1 MTGVAQTGRTEAWW
15 PEGEGR
21 LPFVL
26 RIGVTGHR
34 TLADPA
40 ALGSVVRSA
49 IQGLIERFL
58 GPAADPALVVIS
70 ALAEG
75 ADRLVAREVLAG
87 PDAALEAVLPLPAH
101 EYLAD
106 FADETSRA
114 EFAELLGRAQRVWQA
129 PPGSSRDEA
138 YERAG
143 RRVVD
148 RSDVLIALWDGQ
160 PSRGRGGTATVV
172 SYARDQGVPVAWV
185 NTSASPGGRP
195 PGTPRDRRLGEDTP
209 SARLAS
215 SANDPQFWYDQER
228 AVRVEEAAREFRE
241 YNTPAISEFAARE
254 RAEWQRL
261 RPAADGTHQ
270 DPALSKMCESVG
282 RWVIPYFV
290 RADVLASRLER
301 LFNLTSWA
309 MFLAAAGAVVVVAAQ
324 VTFAPHETWIAGL
337 EVLLLLLLVV
347 APLVSRRRRLLDRWI
362 SYRFLAERLRSGYF
376 LALAGA
382 GDRPSGADRHERAAW
397 SSDPTEVWLRRALEE
412 VTAVRPP
419 VRLGPGGVV
428 PLREYL
434 CDRWIGAQIRYH
446 EKSARR
452 QGAWDGRLF
461 VATGVLFAITAVAAF
476 LHLLG
481 WGEHAGEASEL
492 GLVLIMLSLC
502 VPAIGAA
509 LHGIRTQS
517 EFRRHCQRY
526 ERMAGLL
533 RQLEADLSRAQS
545 IEWIHEI
552 AADAER
558 VMRAEN
564 SDWFGVMRFHDVE
577 LITLAPAAQWP
588 GIPDY
593 RATGDWLQRVSTTL
607 SALVSAAR
615 PNTS

>member
-1 MTGVAQTGRTEAWW
+1 MTGVAETRQAEPWW
-15 PEGEGR
+15 PEGDGR
-21 LPFVL
+21 LPFAL
-26 RIGVTGHR
+26 RVGVTGHR
-34 TLADPA
+34 TLADPD
-40 ALGSVVRSA
+40 ALVPAVRAA

-58 GPAADPALVVIS
+58 GPEADPTLLVIS

-75 ADRLVAREVLAG
+75 ADRLVARQVLTRPG
-87 PDAALEAVLPLPAH
+87 AALEAALPLPAR
-101 EYLAD
+101 EYQHD
-106 FADETSRA
+106 FASQASQA
-114 EFAELLGRAQRVWQA
+114 EFTELLGRAARVWHA
-129 PPGSSRDEA
+129 PPGSSREEA

-143 RRVVD
+143 RHVVD
-148 RSDVLIALWDGQ
+148 RADVVVALWDGQ

-172 SYARDQGVPVAWV
+172 SYARDQGIPVAWV
-185 NTSASPGGRP
+185 NAANPA
-195 PGTPRDRRLGEDTP
+195 DT
-209 SARLAS
+209 
-215 SANDPQFWYDQER
+215 QFWYDKAR
-228 AVRVEEAAREFRE
+228 AARVEEAAREFRE
-241 YNTPAISEFAARE
+241 YNTPAISQFAARE

-261 RPAADGTHQ
+261 DPGADGADQ
-270 DPALSKMCESVG
+270 DLAFGKMCASVG
-282 RWVIPYFV
+282 RWIIPYFV

-301 LFNLTSWA
+301 VFNLTSWA
-309 MFLAAAGAVVVVAAQ
+309 MFLAAAAAVVIVAAQ
-324 VTFAPHETWIAGL
+324 VTFAPHETWIAAL

-382 GDRPSGADRHERAAW
+382 GDRPAGADRHGRPAW
-397 SSDPTEVWLRRALEE
+397 SADPTEVWLRRALEE
-412 VTAVRPP
+412 VTAQRPQ
-419 VRLGPGGVV
+419 VRLGPADIG

-434 CDRWIGAQIRYH
+434 CEHWIRAQIRYH
-446 EKSARR
+446 ENSARR

-461 VATGVLFAITAVAAF
+461 AATGVLFAITAVAAF

-481 WGEHAGEASEL
+481 WGEHAGQASEL
-492 GLVLIMLSLC
+492 GLVLIVLSIC

-526 ERMAGLL
+526 QRMAGLL
-533 RQLEADLSRAQS
+533 RQLDADLSRAET

-577 LITLAPAAQWP
+577 LITLTPPTPPASHPRGPQ
-588 GIPDY
+588 
-593 RATGDWLQRVSTTL
+593 
-607 SALVSAAR
+607 LVIMSLVLLGR
-615 PNTS
+615 H

>member
-1 MTGVAQTGRTEAWW
+1 MTGVAGTGQTGAWW
-15 PEGEGR
+15 PAGEGR

-34 TLADPA
+34 TLADPDALRPAVRA
-40 ALGSVVRSA
+40 AIR
-49 IQGLIERFL
+49 GLIERFL
-58 GPAADPALVVIS
+58 GPDADPALLVIS

-87 PDAALEAVLPLPAH
+87 PDAGLEAVLPLPAR
-101 EYLAD
+101 EYRAD
-106 FADETSRA
+106 FSGEASRA
-114 EFAELLGRAQRVWQA
+114 EFTGLLGRAQRVWQA
-129 PPGSSRDEA
+129 PPGSSREEA

-148 RSDVLIALWDGQ
+148 RADVLIALWDGQ
-160 PSRGRGGTATVV
+160 PSRGRGGTATIV
-172 SYARDQGVPVAWV
+172 SYARDRGVPVAWV
-185 NTSASPGGRP
+185 NTASPAG
-195 PGTPRDRRLGEDTP
+195 
-209 SARLAS
+209 A
-215 SANDPQFWYDQER
+215 QFCYDQER
-228 AVRVEEAAREFRE
+228 AAGVEQAAREFRA
-241 YNTPAISEFAARE
+241 YNTPAISQFTARE
-254 RAEWQRL
+254 RTEWQRL
-261 RPAADGTHQ
+261 QPAGGANQ
-270 DPALSKMCESVG
+270 DLAFGKMCESVG

-301 LFNLTSWA
+301 VFNLTSWA
-309 MFLAAAGAVVVVAAQ
+309 MFLAAAAAVVIVAAQ
-324 VTFAPHETWIAGL
+324 VTFAPRETWIAAL

-382 GDRPSGADRHERAAW
+382 GDRSAGRERRERAAW

-412 VTAVRPP
+412 VTALRPE
-419 VRLGPGGVV
+419 VRLGPGDIA

-434 CDRWIGAQIRYH
+434 CDRWIRAQIRYH
-446 EKSARR
+446 ERSARQ

-461 VATGVLFAITAVAAF
+461 AATGVLFAITAVAAF

-492 GLVLIMLSLC
+492 GLVLIVLSIC
-502 VPAIGAA
+502 VPAVGAA

-526 ERMAGLL
+526 QRMAGLL
-533 RQLEADLSRAQS
+533 RQLDADLSRAQS

-577 LITLAPAAQWP
+577 LITLTPLTSLTPLASRPSPPPVRDHDFGANLVAPK
-588 GIPDY
+588 
-593 RATGDWLQRVSTTL
+593 S
-607 SALVSAAR
+607 
-615 PNTS
+615 

>member
-1 MTGVAQTGRTEAWW
+1 MYGMTRVAETERTGDWW

-34 TLADPA
+34 TLADPEA
-40 ALGSVVRSA
+40 IGSVVHATIR
-49 IQGLIERFL
+49 GLIEHFL
-58 GPAADPALVVIS
+58 GPQADPALLIIS

-75 ADRLVAREVLAG
+75 ADRLVAREVLAD
-87 PDAALEAVLPLPAH
+87 PHASLEAVLPLPAH
-101 EYLAD
+101 EYQND
-106 FADETSRA
+106 FADEASRA
-114 EFAELLGRAQRVWQA
+114 EFTELLGQAIRVWQA
-129 PPGSSRDEA
+129 PPGSSREEA

-160 PSRGRGGTATVV
+160 PPRGQGGTATIV
-172 SYARDQGVPVAWV
+172 SYARDQGIPVAWI
-185 NTSASPGGRP
+185 NTTGP
-195 PGTPRDRRLGEDTP
+195 PEPELWYDRDR
-209 SARLAS
+209 AA
-215 SANDPQFWYDQER
+215 
-228 AVRVEEAAREFRE
+228 RVEEATREFRE
-241 YNTPAISEFAARE
+241 YNTPAISDFAARE
-254 RAEWQRL
+254 RTEWQRL
-261 RPAADGTHQ
+261 QPGADGANQ
-270 DPALSKMCESVG
+270 DLAFSKMCESVG

-290 RADVLASRLER
+290 RADVLASRVER
-301 LFNLTSWA
+301 VFNLTSWA
-309 MFLAAAGAVVVVAAQ
+309 MFLAAAAAVVIVAAQ
-324 VTFAPHETWIAGL
+324 VTFAPHETWIFGL
-337 EVLLLLLLVV
+337 EVLVLLLLVV

-382 GDRPSGADRHERAAW
+382 GDRPAGAERRERAAW
-397 SSDPTEVWLRRALEE
+397 SADPTEVWLRRALEE
-412 VTAVRPP
+412 VTALRPE
-419 VRLGPGGVV
+419 VRLSPDDIG

-461 VATGVLFAITAVAAF
+461 AATGVLFAITALAAF

-481 WGEHAGEASEL
+481 WGEHAGEATEL

-526 ERMAGLL
+526 QRMAGLL
-533 RQLEADLSRAQS
+533 RQLEAELSRAQS
-545 IEWIHEI
+545 IEWIHQI

-577 LITLAPAAQWP
+577 LITLNPAGQWP
-588 GIPDY
+588 GIPGY
-593 RATGDWLQRVSTTL
+593 RATGGWLQRVSTTL

-615 PNTS
+615 LNTS